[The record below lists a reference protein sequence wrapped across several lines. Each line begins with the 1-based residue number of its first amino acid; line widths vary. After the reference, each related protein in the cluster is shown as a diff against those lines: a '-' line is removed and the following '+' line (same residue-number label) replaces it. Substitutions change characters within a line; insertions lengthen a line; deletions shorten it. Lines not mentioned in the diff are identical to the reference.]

1 MIIYD
6 WKVISLTKKTI
17 NKIHD
22 VVVGVVWEKIGYDEE
37 GYKGSYKVFTQFNV
51 DQVDNNTTFIQY
63 KELTKKDIIGWI
75 ELVTDQNKVN
85 RIILENMQT
94 CKDNE
99 VKVVSGDFPWE
110 V

>member
-6 WKVISLTKKTI
+6 WKLISLTKKTI

-37 GYKGSYKVFTQFNV
+37 GYKGSYKISTQFNI

-63 KELTKKDIIGWI
+63 KDLTKKDIIDWI
-75 ELVTDQNKVN
+75 ELVTDQNLVN
-85 RIILENMQT
+85 KSILENMQT
-94 CKDNE
+94 CKNNE
-99 VKVVSGDFPWE
+99 VKVVSGNFPWE

>member
-6 WKVISLTKKTI
+6 WKLISLTKKTI

-37 GYKGSYKVFTQFNV
+37 GYKGSYKIFTQFNI

-75 ELVTDQNKVN
+75 ELVTDQNQVN
-85 RIILENMQT
+85 KSILENIQT
-94 CKDNE
+94 CKNDE
-99 VKVVSGDFPWE
+99 VKVVSGNFPWE